1 MVVWRRSWVTIL
13 AAVFALAL
21 VLAGCGGSKSGSNG
35 NSGGGTGSTSSTG
48 NSAQSSSSS
57 GGRQAEQPAE
67 QPEKSGEEE
76 ASGEPEK
83 QYYVAMVTDLGG
95 VNDNSFNQSAWE
107 GLQAF
112 GAEFGAKVD
121 YLQSQ
126 SDADY
131 VPNLNQFVKGGADL
145 TWGIGFLMGDAV
157 KQVADQN
164 PDAKLA
170 IIDATVD
177 APNVASV
184 TFKEHEGSFLVGVV
198 AGLMTKTNKI
208 GFVGGMELP
217 VIKKFEVGFIAG
229 VKAVNPDAEVIVD
242 YTGAFDAPD
251 QGKASAAT
259 LYNNGADIIFHAA
272 GATGD
277 GVFNEGSERKKAG
290 NDVWVIGVDKDQSV
304 TFGHEITLTSM
315 MKRVD
320 QAVARVSADVV
331 NGTFTPGVI
340 ELGLAESGVGLP
352 ENNPNVPEDVLSKVK
367 EFEQKIVSGEI
378 VVPFE

>member
-1 MVVWRRSWVTIL
+1 MAIL
-13 AAVFALAL
+13 AAIFALAFA
-21 VLAGCGGSKSGSNG
+21 LAGCGGSKND
-35 NSGGGTGSTSSTG
+35 SGGGT
-48 NSAQSSSSS
+48 NNADRQPAESS
-57 GGRQAEQPAE
+57 GGQRAEPPAE
-67 QPEKSGEEE
+67 SGSGES
-76 ASGEPEK
+76 SGGTDK
-83 QYYVAMVTDLGG
+83 QYYVVMVTDLGG

-107 GLQAF
+107 GLRQF
-112 GAEFGAKVD
+112 GAEYGAKVD

-131 VPNLNQFVKGGADL
+131 VPNLTQFVKDGADL

-157 KQVADQN
+157 KQVADRN

-208 GFVGGMELP
+208 GFVGGMDIP
-217 VIKKFEVGFIAG
+217 VIKRFEVGFAAG
-229 VKAVNPDAEVIVD
+229 VKAANPDAEVIID

-259 LYNNGADIIFHAA
+259 LYNNGVDIIFHAA

-290 NDVWVIGVDKDQSV
+290 DDVWVIGVDKDQSV

-320 QAVARVSADVV
+320 QAVAKISADLV
-331 NGTFTPGVI
+331 NGRFTPGIV
-340 ELGLAESGVGLP
+340 ELGLADSGVGLP
-352 ENNPNVPEDVLSKVK
+352 EHNPNVPGDVLAKVK
-367 EFEQKIVSGEI
+367 EYEQQIISGEI
-378 VVPFE
+378 EVPSE